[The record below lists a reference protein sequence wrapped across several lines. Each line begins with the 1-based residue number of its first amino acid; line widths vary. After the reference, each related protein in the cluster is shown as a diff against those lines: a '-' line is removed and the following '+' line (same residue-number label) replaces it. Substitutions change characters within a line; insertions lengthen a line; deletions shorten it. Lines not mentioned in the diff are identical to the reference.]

1 MAQAY
6 ISCIGLGIK
15 QRLLEIQRAAHQ
27 ALRDRAAIELGKAL
41 DLGQEP
47 GDTWGLRDHLFRQ
60 HAV

>member
-27 ALRDRAAIELGKAL
+27 PLRDRAAIELGKAF

-47 GDTWGLRDHLFRQ
+47 FE
-60 HAV
+60 